1 MKIAVVGSGISGLS
15 AAYYLSKKHHVD
27 LFEKEDH
34 FGGHSHT
41 IDLMFGEKKVSVDI
55 GFIVFNFQTYPNL
68 IKFFEENK
76 IDIEKS
82 NMSFSVSVDN
92 SNFEYEVV
100 DNIDTEFLKSKIKDC
115 DGISIRTAKL
125 SGDVIEAA
133 NNLKII
139 SRHGVGYD
147 NIDLEVSKKK
157 DITLA
162 ITATANAVAVAEHV
176 MFMILN
182 ISKRGSMYDDTVKS
196 GKFNERNKLPKTVE
210 LWNKNILI
218 AGFGRIGQALIK
230 RCLGFEMNVFVFDPF
245 VPKEFIEK
253 RGGTKVDNLSEASK
267 DMDAM
272 SLHIPLNDE
281 TKNIIN
287 YELLKSMKKNCII
300 INAARGGIVNEV
312 DLDRALNENLIFGA
326 GLDVFETEPPA
337 ENNPLLKN
345 KKVFLSPHTAA
356 FTEECMT
363 RMGKETIQN
372 IIDFFDRK
380 LQKSKI
386 VNL

>member
-1 MKIAVVGSGISGLS
+1 MKKILVIQPIHEEGI
-15 AAYYLSKKHHVD
+15 
-27 LFEKEDH
+27 
-34 FGGHSHT
+34 
-41 IDLMFGEKKVSVDI
+41 
-55 GFIVFNFQTYPNL
+55 NL
-68 IKFFEENK
+68 LK
-76 IDIEKS
+76 
-82 NMSFSVSVDN
+82 DN
-92 SNFEYEVV
+92 SDFEYEIV

-196 GKFNERNKLPKTVE
+196 GKFNERNKLLKTVE

-245 VPKEFIEK
+245 VSKEFIEK
-253 RGGTKVDNLSEASK
+253 RGGTKVDNLSETSK
-267 DMDAM
+267 DMDAI

-372 IIDFFDRK
+372 IFDFFDGNLENSKKVK
-380 LQKSKI
+380 L
-386 VNL
+386 

>member
-1 MKIAVVGSGISGLS
+1 MNMKKILVIQPIHEEGI
-15 AAYYLSKKHHVD
+15 
-27 LFEKEDH
+27 
-34 FGGHSHT
+34 
-41 IDLMFGEKKVSVDI
+41 
-55 GFIVFNFQTYPNL
+55 NL
-68 IKFFEENK
+68 LK
-76 IDIEKS
+76 
-82 NMSFSVSVDN
+82 DN
-92 SNFEYEVV
+92 SDFEYEVV
-100 DNIDTEFLKSKIKDC
+100 DNVDTEFLKSKIKDC

-125 SGDVIEAA
+125 SGEVIEVA

-245 VPKEFIEK
+245 VSKEFIEK
-253 RGGTKVDNLSEASK
+253 RGGTKVDNLSETSK

-372 IIDFFDRK
+372 IFDFFDGSLENSKKVK
-380 LQKSKI
+380 L
-386 VNL
+386 

>member
-1 MKIAVVGSGISGLS
+1 MKKILVIQPIHEEGI
-15 AAYYLSKKHHVD
+15 
-27 LFEKEDH
+27 
-34 FGGHSHT
+34 
-41 IDLMFGEKKVSVDI
+41 
-55 GFIVFNFQTYPNL
+55 NL
-68 IKFFEENK
+68 LK
-76 IDIEKS
+76 
-82 NMSFSVSVDN
+82 DN

-100 DNIDTEFLKSKIKDC
+100 DNVDTEFLKSKIKDC

-245 VPKEFIEK
+245 VSKEFIEK
-253 RGGTKVDNLSEASK
+253 RGGTKVDNLSETSK

-372 IIDFFDRK
+372 IFDFFDGSLENSKKVK
-380 LQKSKI
+380 L
-386 VNL
+386 

>member
-1 MKIAVVGSGISGLS
+1 MKKILIIQPIHQEGIKLLQNNSEYEFEVVENI
-15 AAYYLSKKHHVD
+15 
-27 LFEKEDH
+27 E
-34 FGGHSHT
+34 
-41 IDLMFGEKKVSVDI
+41 I
-55 GFIVFNFQTYPNL
+55 NFL
-68 IKFFEENK
+68 KNK
-76 IDIEKS
+76 IK
-82 NMSFSVSVDN
+82 N
-92 SNFEYEVV
+92 
-100 DNIDTEFLKSKIKDC
+100 C
-115 DGISIRTAKL
+115 DGVSIRTAKL

-147 NIDLEVSKKK
+147 NIDLKVSKQKN
-157 DITLA
+157 ITLA

-182 ISKRGSMYDDTVKS
+182 ISKRGNMYDDTVKS
-196 GKFNERNKLPKTVE
+196 GKFSERNKLPKTVE

-230 RCLGFEMNVFVFDPF
+230 RCLGFEMNVFVYDPY
-245 VPKEFIEK
+245 VSKEFIEK
-253 RGGTKVDNLSEASK
+253 EGGTKVEDLSEASK
-267 DMDAM
+267 DMDAI
-272 SLHIPLNDE
+272 SLHIPLNNE
-281 TKNIIN
+281 TKNIVN

-345 KKVFLSPHTAA
+345 EKVFLSPHTAA

-372 IIDFFDRK
+372 IFDFFDGNLENSKKVK
-380 LQKSKI
+380 L
-386 VNL
+386 

>member
-1 MKIAVVGSGISGLS
+1 MKKILVIQPIHEEGI
-15 AAYYLSKKHHVD
+15 
-27 LFEKEDH
+27 
-34 FGGHSHT
+34 
-41 IDLMFGEKKVSVDI
+41 
-55 GFIVFNFQTYPNL
+55 NL
-68 IKFFEENK
+68 LK
-76 IDIEKS
+76 
-82 NMSFSVSVDN
+82 DN

-100 DNIDTEFLKSKIKDC
+100 DNVDTEFLKSKIKDC

-125 SGDVIEAA
+125 SGEVIEAA

-245 VPKEFIEK
+245 VSKEFIEK
-253 RGGTKVDNLSEASK
+253 RGGTKVDNLSETSK

-272 SLHIPLNDE
+272 SLHIPLNDK

-287 YELLKSMKKNCII
+287 YDLLKSMKKNCII

-372 IIDFFDRK
+372 IFDFFDGSLENSKKVK
-380 LQKSKI
+380 L
-386 VNL
+386 

>member
-1 MKIAVVGSGISGLS
+1 MKKILVIQPIHEEGI
-15 AAYYLSKKHHVD
+15 
-27 LFEKEDH
+27 
-34 FGGHSHT
+34 
-41 IDLMFGEKKVSVDI
+41 
-55 GFIVFNFQTYPNL
+55 NL
-68 IKFFEENK
+68 LK
-76 IDIEKS
+76 
-82 NMSFSVSVDN
+82 DN
-92 SNFEYEVV
+92 SDFEYEVV
-100 DNIDTEFLKSKIKDC
+100 DNVNREFLKSKIKDC

-245 VPKEFIEK
+245 VSKEFIEK
-253 RGGTKVDNLSEASK
+253 RGGTKVDNLSETSK

-372 IIDFFDRK
+372 IFDFFDGSLENSKKVK
-380 LQKSKI
+380 L
-386 VNL
+386 

>member
-1 MKIAVVGSGISGLS
+1 MKKILVIQPIHEEGI
-15 AAYYLSKKHHVD
+15 
-27 LFEKEDH
+27 
-34 FGGHSHT
+34 
-41 IDLMFGEKKVSVDI
+41 
-55 GFIVFNFQTYPNL
+55 NL
-68 IKFFEENK
+68 LK
-76 IDIEKS
+76 
-82 NMSFSVSVDN
+82 DN
-92 SNFEYEVV
+92 SDFEYEVV

-182 ISKRGSMYDDTVKS
+182 ISKRGSMYDYAVKS

-245 VPKEFIEK
+245 VSKEFIEK
-253 RGGTKVDNLSEASK
+253 RGGTKVDNLSETSK

-287 YELLKSMKKNCII
+287 YELLKSLKKNCII

-372 IIDFFDRK
+372 IFDFFDGNLENSKKVK
-380 LQKSKI
+380 L
-386 VNL
+386 